1 MTRRTALSLLASL
14 ATLTMLLLAILPT
27 ASAAGATKAYPGMEI
42 RQGDTTCTLAFIDVG
57 RRIAY
62 SSGHCATDREV
73 RDTLGRPI
81 GVVAVVEHNR
91 AGHSRTGPN
100 DTIIDY
106 EAIGLYSNVDVTNAI
121 APARTRP
128 LIVEPGLKPRPGMK
142 VCHRGVTTGRSCGTI
157 DTVHDGWFRMK
168 ADGMT
173 SQDGD
178 SGAPVYTYTD
188 ANGTNP
194 VIIGILRG
202 KNGGRV
208 HAVSFPDTLRN
219 AIYAAAE
226 QWN

>member
-1 MTRRTALSLLASL
+1 MIRRTPPVVLVILAALTALLA
-14 ATLTMLLLAILPT
+14 ATSPA
-27 ASAAGATKAYPGMEI
+27 ASASGAARAYPGMEI
-42 RQGDTTCTLAFIDVG
+42 RQGATVCTLAFIDVG

-73 RDTLGRPI
+73 RDSSGRPI

-91 AGHSRTGPN
+91 AGHSRTGPS

-106 EAIGLYSNVDVTNAI
+106 EAIGLYSHVNVTNGI
-121 APARTRP
+121 APTHTRP
-128 LIVEPGLKPRPGMK
+128 LIAEPGLKPRPGMK

-173 SQDGD
+173 SEDGD

-188 ANGTNP
+188 ASGTNP

-219 AIYAAAE
+219 AIYAAEE
-226 QWN
+226 QSS